1 MAVAALRNCAK
12 CGKLFTP
19 ISSSIKL
26 CVQCEK
32 DEQDQFNQ
40 VKEYLKEHAKATVI
54 ELTKATGVERKQ
66 IYEWVKSGRLDIASV
81 LDLGLSCESCG
92 KSIKSGRFCIE
103 CAARIESDARKVLAQ
118 QDRTKPT
125 DSGSRKD
132 RAGFH
137 VADSI
142 RRRRGY

>member
-92 KSIKSGRFCIE
+92 NPLR
-103 CAARIESDARKVLAQ
+103 AAGSVLNVQPASRAMLERSWRSKIGPNQRTRARKGQ
-118 QDRTKPT
+118 
-125 DSGSRKD
+125 
-132 RAGFH
+132 AGFM
-137 VADSI
+137 ADSI
-142 RRRRGY
+142 RRRREY